1 MGKGQIHVKSKMAE
15 FHYEM
20 HEYIYIYSHYISI
33 IGYFLGFK
41 LHVNFDKDKCTLYY
55 MHIVRFVGVLQLL
68 PDYVIKYGQH

>member
-1 MGKGQIHVKSKMAE
+1 MKCMN
-15 FHYEM
+15 
-20 HEYIYIYSHYISI
+20 IYIYSHYISI